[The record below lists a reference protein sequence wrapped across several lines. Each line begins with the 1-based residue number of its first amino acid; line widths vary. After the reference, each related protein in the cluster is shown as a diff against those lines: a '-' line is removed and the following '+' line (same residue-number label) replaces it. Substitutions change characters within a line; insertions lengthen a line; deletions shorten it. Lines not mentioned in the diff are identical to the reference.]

1 MFCLDELAQL
11 RRHRQEFERRGAR
24 LVVAAQ
30 SCEVVQVAEGL
41 EAYCDPSRDLFREF
55 GFGQAGKLDLLDLR
69 IWGRALKGLL
79 KRELPPPPSGDI
91 YQLGGAV
98 VLDREGNVLYHKASQ
113 SITQLT
119 DVGELLEAVAGS

>member
-11 RRHRQEFERRGAR
+11 RRHREEFQRRGAR

-30 SCEVVQVAEGL
+30 SCEVVKLAEGL

-55 GFGQAGKLDLLDLR
+55 GFGRAGKLDLLDLR

-79 KRELPPPPSGDI
+79 RGDAPPPPSGDI

-98 VLDREGNVLYHKASQ
+98 VLDPEGNVLYHKGSQ

-119 DVGELLEAVAGS
+119 DLDELLKAVGGS